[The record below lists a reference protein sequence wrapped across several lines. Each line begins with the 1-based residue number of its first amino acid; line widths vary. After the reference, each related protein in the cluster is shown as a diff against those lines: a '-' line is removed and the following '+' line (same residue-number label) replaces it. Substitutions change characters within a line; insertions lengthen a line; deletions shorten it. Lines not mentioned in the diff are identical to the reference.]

1 MPRHKAKSWN
11 DVWTRF
17 FVNAAADFIYWLHF
31 FLSGPRK
38 YFLVLIAVWR
48 FLYEAC
54 YNEQNF
60 IQLTTI
66 SLFLLPKW
74 IIACNSTF
82 NTQHYLSLLS
92 KVSITKCKTTGLD
105 EQTATSLF
113 SITALGLSTAY
124 HMFCPITPPPYKT
137 SSVES
142 CGQIINPWMG
152 LVQGVRTS
160 CKP

>member
-60 IQLTTI
+60 IQLPTI

-92 KVSITKCKTTGLD
+92 KVSITNCKTTGLD

-113 SITALGLSTAY
+113 PWRPLDYQLLITCFVPSPHPHIKHHLWKVVG
-124 HMFCPITPPPYKT
+124 
-137 SSVES
+137 
-142 CGQIINPWMG
+142 
-152 LVQGVRTS
+152 R
-160 CKP
+160 